1 MENLELDVGGTKI
14 KGVWI
19 AILISFAST
28 IGGGIWT
35 ASEFFNRLATQEQT
49 VQDSIQVSANIQ
61 VQFDELKTTV
71 NTQLNSYKNTI
82 DVVQQQLADNDVS
95 GLQGKL
101 ATLGANLEQIM
112 KRQSEL
118 LDLRDKI
125 AEIEKV
131 SSERAIKNEAQLEKL
146 TQYDDDMKRI
156 KREVDDLWNG
166 MDALSNP
173 LT

>member
-1 MENLELDVGGTKI
+1 MDNLELDVGGTKI

-49 VQDSIQVSANIQ
+49 VQDAMQVSADIQ
-61 VQFDELKTTV
+61 GQFDDLKGMV
-71 NTQLNSYKNTI
+71 DTQLNSYKNTI

-101 ATLGANLEQIM
+101 ATLGTNLEQIM

-118 LDLRDKI
+118 LDMRDKI
-125 AEIEKV
+125 AEIEKIA
-131 SSERAIKNEAQLEKL
+131 SEQSIKTQVQLDKL
-146 TQYDDDMKRI
+146 KQYDDDMKRI
-156 KREVDDLWNG
+156 KREIDDLWNG

>member
-1 MENLELDVGGTKI
+1 MDNLELDVGGTKI

-49 VQDSIQVSANIQ
+49 VQDAMQVSTDIQ
-61 VQFDELKTTV
+61 AQFDDLKGMV
-71 NTQLNSYKNTI
+71 DTQLNSYKNTI

-101 ATLGANLEQIM
+101 ATLGTNLEQIM

-118 LDLRDKI
+118 LDMRDKI
-125 AEIEKV
+125 AEIEKTA
-131 SSERAIKNEAQLEKL
+131 SEQSIKTQVQLDKL
-146 TQYDDDMKRI
+146 KQYDDDMKRI
-156 KREVDDLWNG
+156 KREIDDLWNG

>member
-1 MENLELDVGGTKI
+1 MDNLELDVGGTKI

-49 VQDSIQVSANIQ
+49 VQDSIQVSADIQ
-61 VQFDELKTTV
+61 AQFDELKSMV
-71 NTQLNSYKNTI
+71 DTQLNSYKNTI

-101 ATLGANLEQIM
+101 ATLGTNLEQIM

-118 LDLRDKI
+118 LDMRDKI
-125 AEIEKV
+125 AEIEKTA
-131 SSERAIKNEAQLEKL
+131 SEQSIKTQVQLDKL
-146 TQYDDDMKRI
+146 KQYDDDMKRI
-156 KREVDDLWNG
+156 KREIDDLWNG

-173 LT
+173 LN

>member
-1 MENLELDVGGTKI
+1 MDNLELDVGGTKI

-49 VQDSIQVSANIQ
+49 VQDSIQVSTDIQ
-61 VQFDELKTTV
+61 TQFDELKGLV
-71 NTQLNSYKNTI
+71 DTQLNSYKNTI

-101 ATLGANLEQIM
+101 ATLGTNLEQIM

-118 LDLRDKI
+118 LDMRDKI
-125 AEIEKV
+125 AEIEKTA
-131 SSERAIKNEAQLEKL
+131 SEQSIKTQVQLDKL
-146 TQYDDDMKRI
+146 KQYDDDMKRI
-156 KREVDDLWNG
+156 KREIDDLWNG

-173 LT
+173 LN

>member
-1 MENLELDVGGTKI
+1 MDNLELDVGGTKI

-49 VQDSIQVSANIQ
+49 VQDSIQVSADIQ
-61 VQFDELKTTV
+61 AQFDELKTTV
-71 NTQLNSYKNTI
+71 DTQLNSYKNTI

-101 ATLGANLEQIM
+101 ATLGTNLEQIM

-118 LDLRDKI
+118 LDMRDKI
-125 AEIEKV
+125 AEIEKTA
-131 SSERAIKNEAQLEKL
+131 SEQSIKTQVQLDKL
-146 TQYDDDMKRI
+146 KQYDDDMKRI
-156 KREVDDLWNG
+156 KREIDDLWNG

-173 LT
+173 LD

>member
-19 AILISFAST
+19 AIVLSFAST

-35 ASEFFNRLATQEQT
+35 ASEFFGRLSAQEEA
-49 VQDSIQVSANIQ
+49 VQEALSIKDLFDSFEKQSNDQINGH
-61 VQFDELKTTV
+61 
-71 NTQLNSYKNTI
+71 KNTI
-82 DVVQQQLADNDVS
+82 EVMQQQLNDNDVA

-156 KREVDDLWNG
+156 KREVDDLWSG

-173 LT
+173 LN

>member
-1 MENLELDVGGTKI
+1 MDNLELDVGGTKI

-49 VQDSIQVSANIQ
+49 VQDAMQVSADIQ
-61 VQFDELKTTV
+61 GQFDDLKGMV
-71 NTQLNSYKNTI
+71 DTQLNSYKNTI

-101 ATLGANLEQIM
+101 ATLGTNLEQIM

-118 LDLRDKI
+118 LDMRDKI
-125 AEIEKV
+125 AEIEKTA
-131 SSERAIKNEAQLEKL
+131 SEQSIKTQVQLDKL
-146 TQYDDDMKRI
+146 KQYDDDMKRI
-156 KREVDDLWNG
+156 KREIDDLWNG

>member
-1 MENLELDVGGTKI
+1 MDNLELDVGGTKI

-49 VQDSIQVSANIQ
+49 VQDAMQVSTDIQ
-61 VQFDELKTTV
+61 GQFDDLKGMV
-71 NTQLNSYKNTI
+71 DTQLNSYKNTI

-101 ATLGANLEQIM
+101 ATLGTNLEQIM

-118 LDLRDKI
+118 LDMRDKI
-125 AEIEKV
+125 AEIEKTA
-131 SSERAIKNEAQLEKL
+131 SEQSIKTQVQLDKL
-146 TQYDDDMKRI
+146 KQYDDDMKRI
-156 KREVDDLWNG
+156 KREIDDLWNG

>member
-1 MENLELDVGGTKI
+1 MDNLELDVGGTKI

-19 AILISFAST
+19 AIVLSFAST

-49 VQDSIQVSANIQ
+49 VQDAMQVSTDIQ
-61 VQFDELKTTV
+61 GQFDDLKGMV
-71 NTQLNSYKNTI
+71 DTQLNSYKNTI

-101 ATLGANLEQIM
+101 ATLGTNLEQIM

-118 LDLRDKI
+118 LDMRDKI
-125 AEIEKV
+125 AEIEKTA
-131 SSERAIKNEAQLEKL
+131 SEQSIKTQVQLDKL
-146 TQYDDDMKRI
+146 KQYDDDMKRI
-156 KREVDDLWNG
+156 KREIDDLWNG

>member
-1 MENLELDVGGTKI
+1 MDNLELDVGGTKI

-49 VQDSIQVSANIQ
+49 VQDAMQVSADIQ
-61 VQFDELKTTV
+61 AKFDELKGMV
-71 NTQLNSYKNTI
+71 DTQLNSYKNTI

-101 ATLGANLEQIM
+101 ATLGTNLEQIM

-118 LDLRDKI
+118 LDMRDKI
-125 AEIEKV
+125 AEIEKTA
-131 SSERAIKNEAQLEKL
+131 SEQSIKTQVQLDKL
-146 TQYDDDMKRI
+146 KQYDSDMKRI
-156 KREVDDLWNG
+156 KREIDDLWNG